1 VAGGGPAAPAWAWA
15 NVVSAAVPLME
26 QFGVAT
32 RAEVEPAT
40 LAGRLLAEI
49 TDCDGCVIWPPFTG
63 AWAVRP

>member
-1 VAGGGPAAPAWAWA
+1 
-15 NVVSAAVPLME
+15 ME
-26 QFGVAT
+26 QLGAAT
-32 RAEVEPAT
+32 RAEVEPAR

>member
-1 VAGGGPAAPAWAWA
+1 
-15 NVVSAAVPLME
+15 ME
-26 QFGVAT
+26 QLGVAT